1 MGVGSPFFNF
11 SRAGTVTGHE
21 ATNLRRLLAK
31 SGLTIEELAEQT
43 GLDRRTIMGVADGAS
58 SPHSRTISRL
68 AKGLGVSADE
78 FFLDPNQLAYRQ
90 FDYHTN
96 PIVEE
101 AIQSHAELFASW
113 TEAEFDELHS
123 RFGAGG
129 ALTLDGTL
137 AVVREMNEARR
148 VHEKLAT
155 LLDSGQAK
163 LIRVIVDL
171 LYDQITVTPSP
182 EDEE

>member
-1 MGVGSPFFNF
+1 M
-11 SRAGTVTGHE
+11 TGHE
-21 ATNLRRLLAK
+21 ANNLRRLLAG
-31 SGLTIEELAEQT
+31 SGLTIEELAERT

-90 FDYHTN
+90 FDCQTN

-101 AIQSHAELFASW
+101 AIESHAELFAGW

-129 ALTLDGTL
+129 ALTLNGAL
-137 AVVREMNEARR
+137 AVVREMNDSRQ
-148 VHEKLAT
+148 VHEKLAM
-155 LLDSGQAK
+155 LLESGQAK
-163 LIRVIVDL
+163 LIRAIVGI
-171 LYDQITVTPSP
+171 LYDQITVTPATDSG
-182 EDEE
+182 E

>member
-1 MGVGSPFFNF
+1 M
-11 SRAGTVTGHE
+11 TGHE
-21 ATNLRRLLAK
+21 ANNLRRLLAK
-31 SGLTIEELAEQT
+31 FGLTIEELAERT
-43 GLDRRTIMGVADGAS
+43 GLDRRTIMGVADGTS

-90 FDYHTN
+90 FDCQTN

-101 AIQSHAELFASW
+101 AMESHAELFDGW

-129 ALTLDGTL
+129 ALTLNGAL
-137 AVVREMNEARR
+137 AVVREMNDSRQ
-148 VHEKLAT
+148 VHEKLAM
-155 LLDSGQAK
+155 LLESGQAK
-163 LIRVIVDL
+163 LIRSIVEL
-171 LYDQITVTPSP
+171 LYDQITVTRTAEGP
-182 EDEE
+182 E

>member
-1 MGVGSPFFNF
+1 
-11 SRAGTVTGHE
+11 VTRHE
-21 ATNLRRLLAK
+21 ANNLRRLLAK

-43 GLDRRTIMGVADGAS
+43 GLDRRTIMGVADGTN

-90 FDYHTN
+90 FDCQTN

-101 AIQSHAELFASW
+101 AMESHAELFHGW

-129 ALTLDGTL
+129 ALTLQGAL
-137 AVVREMNEARR
+137 AVVREMNDSRQ
-148 VHEKLAT
+148 VHEKLA
-155 LLDSGQAK
+155 LLLESGQAK
-163 LIRVIVDL
+163 LVRSIVEL
-171 LYDQITVTPSP
+171 LYEQVTVTPAT
-182 EDEE
+182 EGVE